1 MLAIPRS
8 ALMQSIDIKGVT
20 YTGVMIEPNTK
31 LVKGQ
36 YGAVQESVYMLIAD
50 KVHTPNYETLKNV
63 LKEGA
68 SIEFDG
74 KFHTV
79 TDKEVLYDR
88 LTSVEHHLEVYLT

>member
-8 ALMQSIDIKGVT
+8 ALMQSIAVDGAE
-20 YTGVMIEPNTK
+20 YTGVMIEPRTRT
-31 LVKGQ
+31 VKGQ

-50 KVHTPNYETLKNV
+50 KIYTPNYEALKDL
-63 LKEGA
+63 LKEGS
-68 SIEFDG
+68 SIKFDG

-88 LTSVEHHLEVYLT
+88 LTSVEHHMEVYLT